1 MNRRHF
7 LECAA
12 LLVSGVSAS
21 SLGWTLTEEQH
32 VHIASAANYTDQNA
46 DYFTPEQ
53 RLVVAA
59 IAETIIPRTDTPGA
73 IDAGVP
79 RFIEL
84 MVADWCNDEEREI
97 FRVGMEQLD
106 VYTREEY
113 GAPFYELD
121 QKAQLQT
128 LEMLEDQASD
138 SPWYQLGNIRRD
150 FISDAPFICQIK
162 ELTVWGFFTSEQ
174 GGTQTLRYEPMPM
187 YFDGDIPLK
196 PDDSTWN
203 IGPLG

>member
-12 LLVSGVSAS
+12 LLISGVSAS
-21 SLGWTLTEEQH
+21 RMGWTLTEEQR
-32 VHIASAANYTDQNA
+32 VHLASAPDYIDQVV

-53 RLVVAA
+53 RGVVAA
-59 IAETIIPRTDTPGA
+59 ITETIIPRTETPGA

-84 MVADWCNDEEREI
+84 MQAQWCNDEERDV
-97 FRVGMEQLD
+97 FQQGLAQLELR
-106 VYTREEY
+106 TRSEY
-113 GAPFYELD
+113 GKRFDELD
-121 QKAQLQT
+121 QKARLET
-128 LEMLEDQASD
+128 LESLEADASD
-138 SPWYQLGNIRRD
+138 SAWYETGNIRRD

-162 ELTVWGFFTSEQ
+162 ELTVWGFFTSEE
-174 GGTQTLRYEPMPM
+174 GGSQVLRYDPMPM

-196 PDDSTWN
+196 PDDSSWSFRT
-203 IGPLG
+203 I

>member
-12 LLVSGVSAS
+12 LLIGGVSAS
-21 SLGWTLTEEQH
+21 RMGWTLTEEQR
-32 VHIASAANYTDQNA
+32 VHLASAPDYIDRAV

-53 RLVVAA
+53 RTVVAA
-59 IAETIIPRTDTPGA
+59 IAETIIPRTETPGA

-84 MVADWCNDEEREI
+84 MLANWCNDEEREI
-97 FRVGMEQLD
+97 FQQGLARLELH
-106 VYTREEY
+106 TRSEY
-113 GAPFYELD
+113 GKRFDELD
-121 QKAQLQT
+121 ADARLET
-128 LEMLEDQASD
+128 LEALEADASE
-138 SPWYQLGNIRRD
+138 SAWYDVGNIRRD

-162 ELTVWGFFTSEQ
+162 ELTVWGFFTSEE
-174 GGTQTLRYEPMPM
+174 GGTQVLRYNPIPM

-196 PDDSTWN
+196 PDDSSWN
-203 IGPLG
+203 ARSI